1 MKIRIIIN
9 GETFMTYNPYSLI
22 RCSNFFL
29 NTTVLFNLN
38 EWEPCDLVWI
48 LVGLPN
54 MLAVCI
60 KSIFLTFTTGEIDER
75 GVEQPYRASEEYI
88 VRMF

>member
-1 MKIRIIIN
+1 
-9 GETFMTYNPYSLI
+9 
-22 RCSNFFL
+22 
-29 NTTVLFNLN
+29 
-38 EWEPCDLVWI
+38 
-48 LVGLPN
+48 

-60 KSIFLTFTTGEIDER
+60 KSIFLTFTTDEIDER